1 MFYVMCN
8 KFNEKLGLF
17 VLKIHMN
24 DYSKCTYL
32 VRWKN
37 KLDISDTCMSFLKDE
52 NTGYKELIIG
62 FKIIYINT
70 YNLFCMDI
78 TVDNKESIIFRHES
92 FQLWESPCNG
102 LLLKNINRDFI
113 SLNKM
118 GM

>member
-1 MFYVMCN
+1 MCN
-8 KFNEKLGLF
+8 KFNDKLGFF
-17 VLKIHMN
+17 VFKIHETDPTN
-24 DYSKCTYL
+24 CTYL

-37 KLDISDTCMSFLKDE
+37 KLDISDSCMYVLRDE

-78 TVDNKESIIFRHES
+78 TVDNRESIIFRHES
-92 FQLWESPCNG
+92 FQLWESPCTG
-102 LLLKNINRDFI
+102 ILLNNVNRDFI
-113 SLNKM
+113 TMNKM